1 MDYDTRFLTPQA
13 DDTNL
18 TSLVNRGN
26 TALTM
31 TSSRTQANIKYRTA
45 VADAGGNPVM
55 RVVTDDSLMSV
66 ADYNPT
72 TYGYTNKST
81 FVVGCKD
88 TKGDSTNRMVFRWFA
103 SSLNTLTLWA
113 QFNDNKMY
121 VDHGDDIGSGR
132 ISAAVATSATP
143 VVISGLITGS
153 STQVRRNGAQVL
165 SGSTGGFV
173 SSASAPFCL
182 AGADNLGSPN
192 LNWQALGDYYAFIHA
207 PIASDPIRRRME
219 QSVAYSFKIPVG

>member
-13 DDTNL
+13 DDSNL
-18 TSLVNRGN
+18 TTLVNRGS
-26 TALTM
+26 TALNM

-55 RVVTDDSLMSV
+55 RMVTDDSLMSV
-66 ADYNPT
+66 AGYNPT

-88 TKGDSTNRMVFRWFA
+88 TKGNSTNRMVFRWFV
-103 SSLNTLTLWA
+103 SSTNTLTLWA
-113 QFNDNKMY
+113 QFSDNRMY
-121 VDHGDDIGSGR
+121 VDHGDDAGSGR

-165 SGSTGGFV
+165 SGSTSGTV

-182 AGADNLGSPN
+182 AGDNFNSPN
-192 LNWQALGDYYAFIHA
+192 SNWQALGDYYAFIHA